1 MTDKVQEFN
10 KYAERGAYHWKEL
23 KPSLKRFNAGL
34 AARYELSKE
43 IITKHCRN
51 PGAIIDAGCGDG
63 AFTSMLAMHYRE
75 ARVTGFDFDESA
87 IRLAKEMLAEK
98 GFANLNF
105 ARGNAFEHIKS
116 AGLITATD
124 VIEHIFRPD
133 EFMQDSFNALTP
145 DGFLFLSTP
154 VKTKEV
160 PDDKY
165 HVREFGLQELDGF
178 SKSFGFT
185 IVAHMASHPS
195 SCMKKYNKSYRF
207 GLGKIR
213 LYKYIYNALTIYF
226 KSNVFK
232 NTSCPDP
239 VMQYLLL
246 KKP

>member
-1 MTDKVQEFN
+1 MIDKVQEFC

-23 KPSLKRFNAGL
+23 KPNLKRFNAGL
-34 AARYELSKE
+34 AARYEISRE
-43 IITKHCRN
+43 IIAKHCRN
-51 PGAIIDAGCGDG
+51 PGVVIDAGCGDG
-63 AFTSMLAMHYRE
+63 AFTSTLAGLYKE
-75 ARVTGFDFDESA
+75 AAVTGFDFDESA
-87 IRLAKEMLAEK
+87 IRLAKEETAKK
-98 GFANLNF
+98 GFTNLNF
-105 ARGNAFEHIKS
+105 LRGNAFEHIKS

-133 EFMQDSFNALTP
+133 EFMQDSFNALTT

-165 HVREFGLQELDGF
+165 HVREFGIQELEGF

-185 IVAHMASHPS
+185 VVVHSASHPW
-195 SCMKKYNKSYRF
+195 SCMKKYNTSYRF

-226 KSNVFK
+226 KYNVFK

-239 VMQYLLL
+239 VMQYILL

>member
-1 MTDKVQEFN
+1 MTGKVQEFN
-10 KYAERGAYHWKEL
+10 KYAERGAYHWREL

-34 AARYELSKE
+34 AARYELSRE
-43 IITKHCRN
+43 IITRRCRN
-51 PGAIIDAGCGDG
+51 PGVVIDIGCGDG
-63 AFTSMLAMHYRE
+63 AFTSTLAGHYSE
-75 ARVTGFDFDESA
+75 AGVTGFDFDESA
-87 IRLAKEMLAEK
+87 IRLAKEMLAEM
-98 GFANLNF
+98 GLANLNF
-105 ARGNAFEHIKS
+105 LRGNAFEHVKS
-116 AGLITATD
+116 VGLITATD

-133 EFMQDSFNALTP
+133 EFMQDSFNALDP
-145 DGFLFLSTP
+145 NGFLFLSTP

-165 HVREFGLQELDGF
+165 HVREFGLQELEGF

-185 IVAHMASHPS
+185 VVVHEASHPW

-239 VMQYLLL
+239 VMQYILLN
-246 KKP
+246 KP